1 MTMAHNGVKAGDG
14 ALGRSRIGEMLSCV
28 PIAFLV
34 VAFRVGAVVLLQIGH
49 DLVSQLQPEIARGG
63 KIGVY
68 PVSELRIRLNLLLKA
83 RGDND
88 QRIDLLLIDQMIY
101 HACRDITVIRVFLN
115 IIPTVAALTKPVA
128 LIICA
133 AVHQKQHVVFFGWII
148 PVGRV
153 DPHGL
158 FHRDRLSPKI
168 ASSAY
173 ARLV

>member
-1 MTMAHNGVKAGDG
+1 
-14 ALGRSRIGEMLSCV
+14 
-28 PIAFLV
+28 
-34 VAFRVGAVVLLQIGH
+34 
-49 DLVSQLQPEIARGG
+49 
-63 KIGVY
+63 
-68 PVSELRIRLNLLLKA
+68 
-83 RGDND
+83 
-88 QRIDLLLIDQMIY
+88 MIY

-158 FHRDRLSPKI
+158 FHRDRALPKNRFQRVRTAGVMDKLQLSLLRAGCGKGFKRRFVQHFSFSLQLFFESQPSSPWRW
-168 ASSAY
+168 ASFSWRSACRSNRGP
-173 ARLV
+173 AGHTQRGFP